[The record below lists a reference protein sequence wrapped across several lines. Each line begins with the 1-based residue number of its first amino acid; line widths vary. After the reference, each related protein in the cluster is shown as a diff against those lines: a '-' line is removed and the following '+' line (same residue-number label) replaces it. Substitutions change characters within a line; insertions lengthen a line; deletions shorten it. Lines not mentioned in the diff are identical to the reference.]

1 VKMHPDVWAWK
12 DRTLLLIMLMHLAD
26 IVNPARTPT
35 IAIKWGTLI
44 VNEFIA
50 QARPSSRVPSKSLVL
65 ALDIIT
71 NGNTE

>member
-1 VKMHPDVWAWK
+1 MKMHPDVWTWK

-44 VNEFIA
+44 VNEFMA
-50 QARPSSRVPSKSLVL
+50 QARPPSRVPLSPRVYLHWL
-65 ALDIIT
+65 
-71 NGNTE
+71 